1 MMKFLGHLFLAT
13 ILGICL
19 FSSVPVLGASKF
31 IISAEAGQY
40 NSVDLTVDKPN
51 RAIKVKVVPRA
62 GSGFSFY
69 VLDDSQYNDWLS
81 GQEVIAYVGTKNI
94 TDTVVLEGRLGPHTS
109 YKLILDNRFGAEYAE
124 IELSFYKELPAPFLP
139 FLIALI
145 PLGLLIRKR
154 RRQSVGKIGE

>member
-1 MMKFLGHLFLAT
+1 MKFLGHLFLVAL
-13 ILGICL
+13 LGICM
-19 FSSVPVLGASKF
+19 FSSVPVFSASTF

-40 NSVDLTVDKPN
+40 SSIDLAVDKTN
-51 RAIKVKVVPRA
+51 RAIKVKIVPRA

-69 VLDDSQYNDWLS
+69 VLDDSQFNDWLS
-81 GQEVIAYVGTKNI
+81 GEEVVAYVGTKNI

-124 IELSFYKELPAPFLP
+124 IELSFYKELPAPFVP
-139 FLIALI
+139 FLVALI

-154 RRQSVGKIGE
+154 RRQSVGKTGE